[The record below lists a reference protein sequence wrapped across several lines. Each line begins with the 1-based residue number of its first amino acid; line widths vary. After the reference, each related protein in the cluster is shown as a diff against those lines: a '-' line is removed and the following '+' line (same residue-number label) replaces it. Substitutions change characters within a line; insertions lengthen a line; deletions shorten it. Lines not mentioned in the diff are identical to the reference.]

1 MKIRS
6 FLILLTIVLF
16 FSCGGRQTA
25 SPQAEG
31 DTVRFKYATQLC
43 VVHYDGYTVATLK
56 NPWKEGM
63 TLHRYLL
70 VPDSSDVDITSL
82 TSHHSP
88 LTSSLVRTP
97 LSRSVIFTTVHCAML
112 MSLEKEDCISGV
124 ADLKYIKIP
133 WIQEQVKAGRIM
145 DVGEGMSPMVEK
157 IIDQRPDALFLS
169 PFENSGGYGRL
180 EEIGIPIIECAEY
193 MESSPLA
200 RAEWLRFYGML
211 FGCEQKADSLF
222 AVVDSSYCALKRLFT
237 VDSLSSCVSAVAS
250 GKAERTDDYTK
261 GSEGLASKSTV
272 NCKPST
278 VNCKPSTVNCKPST
292 VNQKTVLVD
301 KVTGSVWYV
310 PGGKSTI
317 GQMIRDAGGFYPW
330 AEDDHSGSVSLP
342 FEAVLEKAGEA
353 DVWLFRYSSDHDITS
368 DELLSEHHGYRQ
380 FKAFR
385 SGQVYGCDVERSLFY
400 EESPFR
406 PDWLLADFIHILHP
420 DLSDLPPL
428 RYYKKVKEL

>member
-1 MKIRS
+1 M
-6 FLILLTIVLF
+6 
-16 FSCGGRQTA
+16 A
-25 SPQAEG
+25 SQEAG
-31 DTVRFKYATQLC
+31 DTVAFKYASLLT
-43 VVHYDGYTVATLK
+43 VVHHQDYTEVMLK

-70 VPDSSDVDITSL
+70 VPDSIDAQNI
-82 TSHHSP
+82 SP
-88 LTSSLVRTP
+88 STLHLQPSTIVRTP
-97 LSRSVIFTTVHCAML
+97 LKRSVIFTTVHCAML
-112 MSLEKEDCISGV
+112 MSLDKEDCISGV

-133 WIQEQVKAGRIM
+133 WIQEQVKTGRII
-145 DVGEGMSPMVEK
+145 DVGEGMSPVVEK

-211 FGCEQKADSLF
+211 FGCEQKTDSLF

-237 VDSLSSCVSAVAS
+237 VDSL
-250 GKAERTDDYTK
+250 
-261 GSEGLASKSTV
+261 
-272 NCKPST
+272 
-278 VNCKPSTVNCKPST
+278 
-292 VNQKTVLVD
+292 QKTVLLD

-317 GQMIRDAGGFYPW
+317 GQMIQDAGGNYPW
-330 AEDDHSGSVSLP
+330 ADDDHSGSVSLP

-353 DVWLFRYSSDHDITS
+353 DVWLFRYSSDHDITPN
-368 DELLSEHHGYRQ
+368 ELLGEHHGYSQ
-380 FKAFR
+380 FRAFR
-385 SGQVYGCDVERSLFY
+385 SGEIYGCDVERSLFY

-406 PDWLLADFIHILHP
+406 PDWLLGDYIHILHP
-420 DLSDLPPL
+420 DIPNLPPL
-428 RYYKKVKEL
+428 RYYKKVKR